1 MNANGEK
8 KNFVVR
14 GLEIFGDIFAIN
26 VAFVI
31 CSLPIFTIG
40 ASLSAL
46 YAMSMRIV
54 KKEDGPLVQGF
65 MAEFKRNFKQGT
77 LAWLI
82 VLAATIGIWGELYYM
97 LNYTDTMASVYMV
110 VVAVECVIYA
120 LTIPFV
126 FPLIARYENT
136 LWNTFKNAFLLA
148 VSNLGKWVKVFLAWF
163 APIFICFYEPVVIL
177 SIWYLWLIFIFGL
190 IAYGTSHSM
199 LKVFERVDG
208 VKEQKEEYARVE
220 AEKHNSH
227 GEVRKRAMISV
238 SSDEEEESDESQESG
253 E

>member
-1 MNANGEK
+1 MNSDGGK

-14 GLEIFGDIFAIN
+14 GLEIFGDVFALNI
-26 VAFVI
+26 AFVI

-46 YAMSMRIV
+46 YAMSMRLV
-54 KKEDGPLVQGF
+54 QKEDGPLIRGF
-65 MAEFKRNFKQGT
+65 IDEFKRNFKYGT

-82 VLAATIGIWGELYYM
+82 VLAATIGIWGEIYYVM
-97 LNYTDTMASVYMV
+97 NFTDTLASVYMV
-110 VVAVECVIYA
+110 LVAVECVVYA
-120 LTIPFV
+120 LTVPFV

-148 VSNLGKWVKVFLAWF
+148 VSNLGKWIKVFLAWF
-163 APIFICFYEPVVIL
+163 APIFISFYEPVVIL
-177 SIWYLWLIFIFGL
+177 STWYLWLIFIFGL

-199 LKVFERVDG
+199 LKVFERVGG

-220 AEKHNSH
+220 AEKHNTH
-227 GEVRKRAMISV
+227 GEVRKRAMMNV
-238 SSDEEEESDESQESG
+238 PTEGDENE
-253 E
+253 